1 MPVVNSM
8 SAPVGT
14 VITQTH
20 SGGGR
25 STVDVT
31 MAGST
36 VTRIP
41 MSIVEYDALGSDTR
55 GEYIDG
61 AYIVSPSPT
70 QQHQRIAFNLAT
82 IIEAALPLGV
92 TTSLAWAWKPGDDE
106 FVPDLMVFDSTADQ
120 GRYQGVPHLAVE
132 ILSSDRA
139 ADLLRKAHKYAASGL
154 KRYWVIDP
162 EGPEIIEYRLV
173 AGATAYAEVG
183 RHLSETEARLDV
195 GPVTLTVVPGALL
208 E

>member
-1 MPVVNSM
+1 M
-8 SAPVGT
+8 
-14 VITQTH
+14 
-20 SGGGR
+20 
-25 STVDVT
+25 DVT

-41 MSIVEYDALGSDTR
+41 MSRVEYDALSPDAR

-61 AYIVSPSPT
+61 AYVVSPSPT
-70 QQHQRIAFNLAT
+70 QRHQRVAFNLAT
-82 IIEAALPLGV
+82 IIEAVLPLGV

-120 GRYQGVPHLAVE
+120 GRYAGVPHLAVE

-154 KRYWVIDP
+154 ERYWVIDP
-162 EGPEIIEYRLV
+162 DGPEIIQYRLS
-173 AGATAYAEVG
+173 AGATAYSEAG
-183 RHLSETEARLDV
+183 RHSGETEARLDV
-195 GPVTLTVVPGALL
+195 GPVTVTVVPATLL